1 MTNSPKEI
9 KVEKVS
15 KKVEKKVENSSSILQ
30 KTTKAEQ
37 EVLHYIT
44 NEFLTIK
51 QIAIRRQTSDKA
63 VYKIVSNLKKK
74 GLINRLNKRV
84 EKSQGTIQPFQPS
97 KKNQIRLHGE
107 EFNIKILYKD
117 HKYKELLEKS
127 NTLDIDGNTIRL
139 YKNSIEVY
147 SGQSFYADTPQ
158 KAVYKSIPYWNRL
171 FTRLENDLNIII
183 IKSRYQNIKLVKLH
197 FAEINNEI
205 SKDYEATGDK
215 LRIYA
220 REDGKLAIIIDNSFN
235 LHELETQHPKTAQKD
250 MNRVTKQLQ
259 DWRERDPPT
268 NSQIMSLMNQVL
280 EINKETAAS
289 LNCITNF
296 LKSQL
301 PEEKKLDK
309 KEVNYFG

>member
-1 MTNSPKEI
+1 MTNSPKET
-9 KVEKVS
+9 KVVFLN
-15 KKVEKKVENSSSILQ
+15 KKGFISGDNNLKL
-30 KTTKAEQ
+30 TKIEQ
-37 EVLHYIT
+37 EILHYLT

-51 QIAIRRQTSDKA
+51 QIAIRRKTTYEA
-63 VYKIVSNLKKK
+63 TRKIVAKLKKK
-74 GLINRLNKRV
+74 GVVNKVNRKV
-84 EKSQGTIQPFQPS
+84 VFSQGTIQPSNKIQPP

-139 YKNSIEVY
+139 YKNSIELY

-183 IKSRYQNIKLVKLH
+183 IKSRYQNIKIVKLH

-235 LHELETQHPKTAQKD
+235 LHELETQHPKTAKQD

-280 EINKETAAS
+280 EINKETAAG